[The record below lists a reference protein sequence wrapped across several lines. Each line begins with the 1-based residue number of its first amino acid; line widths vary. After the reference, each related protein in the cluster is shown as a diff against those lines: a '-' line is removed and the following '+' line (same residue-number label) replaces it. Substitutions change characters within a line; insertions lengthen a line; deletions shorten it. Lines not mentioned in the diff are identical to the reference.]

1 MPPLSALSAMT
12 GLPEQPETD
21 RDLDRFR

>member
-1 MPPLSALSAMT
+1 LSALSAMT

-21 RDLDRFR
+21 RELDRFR